1 MGTVAIRKI
10 SHYDKQISE
19 KICGSLLNQSTVSV
33 DLWYFF
39 KWKCFLKLHILHEFY
54 FAVSSNIDNN
64 ERRESAYDTLTLPF
78 EVH

>member
-1 MGTVAIRKI
+1 MLI
-10 SHYDKQISE
+10 YDIF
-19 KICGSLLNQSTVSV
+19 LNGNV
-33 DLWYFF
+33 
-39 KWKCFLKLHILHEFY
+39 FLKLHILHEFY

>member
-33 DLWYFF
+33 DLWL
-39 KWKCFLKLHILHEFY
+39 FLKKLHILHEFE
-54 FAVSSNIDNN
+54 FTVSSNIDNN
-64 ERRESAYDTLTLPF
+64 ERRESAYDTLTLSF